1 MDALKTLLAFHQAQI
16 RLERAWKC
24 LDHTGSNLRFHSA
37 AVLKLIADHPGI
49 RPIEVRNRTGLHQTQ
64 LERLQGT
71 LVKGGFVRK
80 TNVNRALATFEL
92 TPRGRELLA
101 AFEAT
106 SAELHENFFGDMDKG
121 ELAAMRRGLA
131 QLLER
136 TP

>member
-1 MDALKTLLAFHQAQI
+1 M
-16 RLERAWKC
+16 
-24 LDHTGSNLRFHSA
+24 RFHSA
-37 AVLKLIADHPGI
+37 AVLKLVAIHPGI
-49 RPIEVRNRTGLHQTQ
+49 RPIEVRNRTGIHQTQ

-106 SAELHENFFGDMDKG
+106 SAELHETFFGDMDVAEQATMRKG
-121 ELAAMRRGLA
+121 LT